1 MFRFS
6 LFAIIL
12 STATAWPVQAE
23 EPLEAEILKITEG
36 ADARIGVALIVDGQD
51 TLTVN
56 NDYGYPLMSVMKL
69 HQAIA
74 ITSYLEEKGRSLD
87 ETISITNRD
96 LKPDTW
102 SPLRDRYPEGNVRMS
117 IRELLC
123 YTLQQSDNNACDI
136 LFSRI
141 LGTDGVDSLL
151 RTAGV
156 KDFAIAATE
165 DAMHRE
171 LSRCQDNWST
181 PLSTAEML
189 DRLVAGRLPLDEN
202 GFIIETLLDCR
213 TGANRL
219 PLPLQGT
226 EARIG
231 HKTGTSDLGKDGR
244 WTGINDAGFVLL
256 PDGRRYTLVVF
267 ISGSAMS
274 MEATEKIIADISA
287 VVYTRLSEHDNL
299 TAEE

>member
-12 STATAWPVQAE
+12 STATAWPVRAE

-36 ADARIGVALIVDGQD
+36 ADARVGVALIVDGQD

-74 ITSYLEEKGRSLD
+74 VTSYLEEKGRSLD
-87 ETISITNRD
+87 EATCITSRD

-136 LFSRI
+136 LFSRV
-141 LGTDGVDSLL
+141 LGTEGVDSLL

-189 DRLVAGRLPLDEN
+189 DRLVAGRLLWTKTDSSSKRCWTAGRAQTAFRCRFRVRKQESDTRQEHPTSERTEDGRES
-202 GFIIETLLDCR
+202 TMRASSCCR
-213 TGANRL
+213 T
-219 PLPLQGT
+219 
-226 EARIG
+226 
-231 HKTGTSDLGKDGR
+231 
-244 WTGINDAGFVLL
+244 AGDIPSSFSF
-256 PDGRRYTLVVF
+256 PGRR
-267 ISGSAMS
+267 
-274 MEATEKIIADISA
+274 
-287 VVYTRLSEHDNL
+287 
-299 TAEE
+299 

>member
-1 MFRFS
+1 MLGIWSTIVAGSASVKALEPALRK
-6 LFAIIL
+6 IIDEYD
-12 STATAWPVQAE
+12 ATV
-23 EPLEAEILKITEG
+23 
-36 ADARIGVALIVDGQD
+36 GVAFIADCGD
-51 TLTVN
+51 TVTVN
-56 NDYGYPLMSVMKL
+56 NDARYPLMSVMKL

-74 ITSYLEEKGRSLD
+74 ITKYMEEKGRSLD
-87 ETISITNRD
+87 EATCITSQD
-96 LKPDTW
+96 LKRDTW
-102 SPLRDRYPEGNVRMS
+102 SPLRDRYPEGNARMS

-171 LSRCQDNWST
+171 LSKCQDNWST

-287 VVYTRLSEHDNL
+287 VVYTRLSEDDNL